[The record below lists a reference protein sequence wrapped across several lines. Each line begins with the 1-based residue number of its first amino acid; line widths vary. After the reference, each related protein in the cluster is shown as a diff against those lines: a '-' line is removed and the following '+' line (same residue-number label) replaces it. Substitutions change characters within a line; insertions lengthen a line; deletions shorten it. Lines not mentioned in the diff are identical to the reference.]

1 MKLSRSLFTR
11 SVATVAALTM
21 IVAACGDDKA
31 DSTASAA
38 TEGVKIEGVWARKSP
53 AMATAGAAYM
63 QITAAEDDAL
73 ISASTSSDIAGMVQI
88 HEVVPVE
95 STETTMG
102 DMSMSEDS
110 MAGSMDSGSMD
121 SGSMEMGEMT
131 MREVES
137 IALPAGETVS
147 LQPGGY
153 HVMLL
158 DLPAPL
164 ELGQTFTLELT
175 FEKAGTVPVEVT
187 VAEDA
192 P

>member
-1 MKLSRSLFTR
+1 MAGS
-11 SVATVAALTM
+11 M
-21 IVAACGDDKA
+21 
-31 DSTASAA
+31 DS
-38 TEGVKIEGVWARKSP
+38 
-53 AMATAGAAYM
+53 
-63 QITAAEDDAL
+63 
-73 ISASTSSDIAGMVQI
+73 
-88 HEVVPVE
+88 
-95 STETTMG
+95 
-102 DMSMSEDS
+102 
-110 MAGSMDSGSMD
+110 GSMDSGSMD

>member
-11 SVATVAALTM
+11 SVAAVAALTM

-110 MAGSMDSGSMD
+110 MAGSMDSGSM
-121 SGSMEMGEMT
+121 EMGEMT